1 MDISVEILPK
11 IYLAAI
17 PKYWKFGIPTDIP
30 ESSST
35 FSLSYD
41 TDEEFDAV
49 KEMEANLNTEES
61 IVTPE
66 DIPENEILSSY
77 LGTYNVIGTPGELT
91 LLSPNSVGNKDIDVV
106 AYHYIPA
113 ANEEDET
120 PGVWEKIEDAQIIDG
135 YVYGTLVSFSPIAVF
150 TIKPDTYYTEN
161 AQYMGCPGYVANGI
175 PIVVSVNE
183 EGKTIVTDAYG
194 KVTEITD
201 NTIIIGG
208 SYDRDLE
215 STSVTIKGNVA
226 IKGIRAGS
234 VRDGAAETPLRVG
247 KISVNIDGLNK
258 PSIGVTG
265 SYGAVKT
272 DEVVI
277 NIKDS
282 KLSFCGAG
290 ESICNKNDANKDWG
304 QACNIGSKAWVKK
317 SMITLDNSFVEI
329 AYAGANCGYM
339 YGDDVNIVAKNGSS
353 ATWFLACGSNGHT
366 GKASAVAE
374 NSIIEY
380 MQTTNRGPV
389 DYSSLEVKDSEVNY
403 LFPTGDST
411 DSSVNGTVTKA
422 KLDVSGKSKANL
434 YPGTNGG
441 VVITKAD
448 ADEIIESIKI
458 SRNSDITYKDNADKI
473 FEDKI
478 RIK

>member
-1 MDISVEILPK
+1 
-11 IYLAAI
+11 
-17 PKYWKFGIPTDIP
+17 
-30 ESSST
+30 
-35 FSLSYD
+35 
-41 TDEEFDAV
+41 
-49 KEMEANLNTEES
+49 
-61 IVTPE
+61 
-66 DIPENEILSSY
+66 
-77 LGTYNVIGTPGELT
+77 
-91 LLSPNSVGNKDIDVV
+91 
-106 AYHYIPA
+106 
-113 ANEEDET
+113 
-120 PGVWEKIEDAQIIDG
+120 
-135 YVYGTLVSFSPIAVF
+135 
-150 TIKPDTYYTEN
+150 
-161 AQYMGCPGYVANGI
+161 
-175 PIVVSVNE
+175 
-183 EGKTIVTDAYG
+183 
-194 KVTEITD
+194 
-201 NTIIIGG
+201 
-208 SYDRDLE
+208 
-215 STSVTIKGNVA
+215 
-226 IKGIRAGS
+226 
-234 VRDGAAETPLRVG
+234 
-247 KISVNIDGLNK
+247 
-258 PSIGVTG
+258 
-265 SYGAVKT
+265 
-272 DEVVI
+272 
-277 NIKDS
+277 
-282 KLSFCGAG
+282 
-290 ESICNKNDANKDWG
+290 
-304 QACNIGSKAWVKK
+304 
-317 SMITLDNSFVEI
+317 MITLDNSFVET

-441 VVITKAD
+441 VAITKAD